1 MTWPFFTRVPRST
14 VISARR
20 PATFVPST
28 TWSSAARVPVADTVR
43 ATVRSAAGITFTS
56 RGGGLAGLLFCSS
69 APTEPCPWQPLSRR
83 IRPRARADRAWED
96 IRLMILPSRSGRS
109 DRDTL
114 SVVPGN
120 RLGHQAGG
128 LHVLDERAQE
138 PRRSL
143 AVLRGAD
150 RLLDRRELPVEDP
163 CARQFL
169 DVGQEPRLEPGQ
181 RLELLGHEHVERGIE
196 TLSQHELRVLDR
208 PDQVESVGALIR
220 HGNPHARAVDL
231 VDGPDR
237 RPRGDDVRRRN
248 LEVG

>member
-83 IRPRARADRAWED
+83 VKPRASAVRTCGD
-96 IRLMILPSRSGRS
+96 IRLMIPQPIPPLARANRVLLRRSWRR

-114 SVVPGN
+114 GAVPGN
-120 RLGHQAGG
+120 RLGTEAGG
-128 LHVLDERAQE
+128 LHVHDERAQE
-138 PRRSL
+138 LRGSF

-150 RLLDRRELPVEDP
+150 RLLDRRELTVEDP
-163 CARQFL
+163 GSREFL
-169 DVGQEPRLEPGQ
+169 DIGQEPRLEPGQ
-181 RLELLGHEHVERGIE
+181 GLELLGDEHVEGRIE
-196 TLSQHELRVLDR
+196 ALR
-208 PDQVESVGALIR
+208 R
-220 HGNPHARAVDL
+220 H
-231 VDGPDR
+231 
-237 RPRGDDVRRRN
+237 
-248 LEVG
+248 